1 MIIRLFISFLFS
13 GFCFSLAIAQNGQ
26 PVKPHMVKGVCWETG
41 DSIAA
46 HNLDHLIENN
56 VTWFSQIPF
65 SLQDGHDSPMV
76 YSYRDNHRWGES
88 VAGLIHTAEL
98 ARSQGISVMLKP
110 HIWLRNANGKWRSDI
125 EMNSEEEWEQ
135 WFCSYSDFILYYARI
150 AEQGQMEAF
159 CIGTELLI
167 PTTRFPERWIALIKE
182 VRSIYK
188 GKLIY
193 AANFYKEY
201 EGITFWDHLDAIGI
215 QGYFPLVDESN
226 PSLESLK
233 EGWEPHIKKMKA
245 ISLKYGKPI
254 VFTEVGYRN
263 TTDAA
268 IEPWLW
274 PRQVGENFEVSEQT
288 QAICYKAM
296 FESLWN
302 EDWFNGVFIWK
313 WFHASHEH
321 SQDEFYNRMN
331 ERRAEAIKNGRNI
344 RAHVRFS
351 PQQKQAEEVM
361 RSWFGKTILN

>member
-1 MIIRLFISFLFS
+1 MILRFTFSILLSIFL
-13 GFCFSLAIAQNGQ
+13 GTLLIGQ
-26 PVKPHMVKGVCWETG
+26 KVKPVKPHMVKGVCWETG

-46 HNLDHLIENN
+46 HNFDHLVENN

-65 SLQDGHDSPMV
+65 SFQDAHDSPLIH
-76 YSYRDNHRWGES
+76 SYRDNHHWGES
-88 VAGLIHTAEL
+88 VTGLIHTANL
-98 ARSQGISVMLKP
+98 AKEQGISVMLKP
-110 HIWLRNANGKWRSDI
+110 HIWLRNRDGKWRSDI

-135 WFCSYSDFILYYARI
+135 WFCSYSDFILYYAKV
-150 AEQGQMEAF
+150 AEEGRMEAF

-182 VRSIYK
+182 VRTIYH

-215 QGYFPLVDESN
+215 QGYFPLADENN

-233 EGWEPHIKKMKA
+233 KGWEPHIKKMKA
-245 ISLKYGKPI
+245 VSSKYGKPI

-263 TTDAA
+263 TADAA

-274 PRQVGENFEVSEQT
+274 PRQVDDNYELSDQT
-288 QAICYKAM
+288 QAICYQAM
-296 FESLWN
+296 FESLWK

-313 WFHASHEH
+313 WFHAPYDKTQEEYYSW
-321 SQDEFYNRMN
+321 RK
-331 ERRAEAIKNGRNI
+331 ERKEESIKNGRW
-344 RAHVRFS
+344 RWSHVVFS
-351 PQQKQAEEVM
+351 PQEKQAEKVM
-361 RSWFGKTILN
+361 SGWFGKTTID